1 MKTFCKYAIYCVVW
15 WHKSSLCAVF
25 SLSDI
30 TRVIKACFSVYFSL
44 LYTKYSQSKLNKV
57 NTGTSFIDSSF
68 TALFFSLCD
77 IPWLLVHQ
85 RDNKTKQNKTKD
97 ANSIWEY
104 QLNDLLVVRQQNP
117 STMSPE
123 RRAWYPTKYLSKK
136 KQQLKTSS
144 PLLFYYITDALK
156 DLNCLLSA
164 LGEKS
169 FQTFLFF
176 VSLISAVLCWSPSAP
191 LLLSEK
197 YIAHSPFDEY

>member
-1 MKTFCKYAIYCVVW
+1 MDSGDGILFFTTWALFAFICGSKWNNTICQRSRMKTFCKYAIYCVVW

-123 RRAWYPTKYLSKK
+123 RRA
-136 KQQLKTSS
+136 
-144 PLLFYYITDALK
+144 
-156 DLNCLLSA
+156 
-164 LGEKS
+164 
-169 FQTFLFF
+169 
-176 VSLISAVLCWSPSAP
+176 
-191 LLLSEK
+191 
-197 YIAHSPFDEY
+197 